1 MLLWLWILIVIAV
14 IIIIMFIYYYNRF
27 VVLDN
32 RIKNSLAQIDVQL
45 RKRADL
51 VPALIKVVKGYA
63 KHEKK
68 IMTEVTKARVE
79 LVKGTN
85 IQTRVKAGDKL
96 QNALKSIFAIAEN
109 YPQLRA
115 NENFLHLQRE
125 LAAIEDKVA
134 YARQFYNDGI
144 LYLDN
149 ASQRFPGVIFFR
161 IYGRQRKEYLKI
173 PEVSRAMPKIDLE
186 V

>member
-1 MLLWLWILIVIAV
+1 ML
-14 IIIIMFIYYYNRF
+14 IYYYNRF

-51 VPALIKVVKGYA
+51 VPALIKVVKGFA

-68 IMTEVTKARVE
+68 IMTAVTKARVE

-109 YPQLRA
+109 YPQLRS

-134 YARQFYNDGI
+134 YARQFYNDSI

-149 ASQRFPGVIFFR
+149 ASQRFPGVLFFR
-161 IYGRQRKEYLKI
+161 LYGRQRKEYLKL
-173 PEVSRAMPKIDLE
+173 PEASRAMPKIDLE
-186 V
+186 I